1 MFLYQKVYGR
11 IFFLMVGKEK
21 QHEPWKALLYSW
33 NLLLEM
39 PFFHKKT
46 PRRAEWYGGDEED

>member
-1 MFLYQKVYGR
+1 MSLG
-11 IFFLMVGKEK
+11 
-21 QHEPWKALLYSW
+21 KALLYSW